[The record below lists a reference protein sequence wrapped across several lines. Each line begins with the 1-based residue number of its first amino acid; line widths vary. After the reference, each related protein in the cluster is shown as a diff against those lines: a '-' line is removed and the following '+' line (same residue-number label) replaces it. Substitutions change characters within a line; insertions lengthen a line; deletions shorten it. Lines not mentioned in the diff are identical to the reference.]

1 MSRSLSIHSDCID
14 RTKVALKRSGF
25 HSQRSLAEHVG
36 FSLSTVSNFLR
47 GKPVDFATFVE
58 LCEQVNLDWQAVA
71 DLGDPVQKSFS
82 QYPSSP
88 SQSPTTRASYQD
100 WGEAIDVS
108 RFYGRSV
115 DLNRLYTWIQ
125 TDHCRLVTLLGMG
138 GVGKTALAVKVAR
151 ELQDQYDTV
160 IFRSLRNAP
169 GVESLLAQ
177 LIQVLS
183 HHQETRVFESIADLL
198 SRLVQHLQEKR
209 CLLILDNA
217 ESILED
223 CNRAGV
229 YRAGYEG
236 YGQLFK
242 IVGETHHKSC
252 LLLTSREKP
261 QGLNGLEGDKL
272 PVRCHQIQGLSTQA
286 GREVFSAIG
295 TYKGGDEDWS
305 ILIERYIGNPL
316 ALKIV
321 ATFIRDVFDS
331 NLSHFLRFLKQE
343 PFIFDDIQDL
353 LGQQFQRLS
362 AHEAEV
368 LYWLAIHRGPSSY
381 QDIQADMLSPTSMGE
396 LLQTVA
402 ALQNRSLIEKS
413 ANYFT
418 LQPVVM
424 EYMTAQ
430 LIQEIST
437 SIQQNRI
444 NWFAQYPLV
453 KAQAPVSIVETQRCL
468 ILQPIVDR
476 LLTAFGTAETIIE
489 HLFSLIPQL
498 QEQAHLEKG
507 YFCSNLLHLAK
518 AMKVDISGRD
528 FSEMTIRQAD
538 LQGMVLHGTHFVNAN
553 FRDSSFSEI
562 LDEVK
567 AVAFSPDGRYLA
579 IADQDCKV
587 RVWCAQTYQ
596 QLWVGHE
603 HQNAVLSI
611 AFSPDSHTLASASA
625 DHTLKL
631 WNAEA
636 GNCLYTFHGHDS
648 EVCTVAFSPDGQLL
662 ASGSKDTTLKI
673 WGVDDYAC
681 LQTLAGHQQ
690 AIFTMAFSP
699 DSSMIASGSSDK
711 TIKLWEVEGGTCK
724 QTLRGHQNWVMSVAF
739 CPQTHRIASCSTDC
753 TIKLWERGRDEPL
766 QTFNGHHNWVNALA
780 FSPDGSKL
788 VSSSGDQTIKLWNV
802 KQGRC
807 LRTLTGHHHGV
818 FTIAFHPN
826 GRLVVS
832 GSLDQTVRLWDI
844 DSGSCL
850 KVLTGYTNRIF
861 AIACSP
867 DGQTIA
873 SGSFDQNIRLWD
885 RQEGTM
891 LQSLKGHHQPVYSLA
906 FSPQG
911 DILASGSGDYSIKL
925 WHYPSGRCISTLTG
939 HRGWVYGL
947 AYSPDGNWLTSGAS
961 DHNIK
966 IWSLNT
972 EACIM
977 TLTGHQ
983 TWIWSVAVSPD
994 SQYIASGSGDRTIR
1008 LWNVQTG
1015 ESIHTLSGHKDRVFS
1030 VAFSPDG
1037 KLVVSGSFDHTIK
1050 IWDVQTGQCLQTLT
1064 GHTNGIYTVAF
1075 SPDGKTL
1082 ASGSLDQTIKL
1093 WDLATGNCIGT
1104 FEGHKN
1110 EVRSLAFLPPLS
1122 NTEPSQIASGS
1133 QDQTLRIWQMQ
1144 SRECQKI
1151 LRVKPLY
1158 DGMNIAGTTGLTKAQ
1173 KASLK
1178 ALGACEHFMANTL
1191 Q

>member
-1 MSRSLSIHSDCID
+1 MSRSLSVRSDCIA
-14 RTKVALKRSGF
+14 RTKVVLKRSGF
-25 HSQRSLAEHVG
+25 HSQRSLAEYVG

-58 LCEQVNLDWQAVA
+58 LCEQLNLDWQTVA
-71 DLGDPVQKSFS
+71 DLGDPVQKSSS
-82 QYPSSP
+82 QLQSPP
-88 SQSPTTRASYQD
+88 SQSPTPPANFQD

-108 RFYGRSV
+108 RFYGRSA
-115 DLNRLYTWIQ
+115 DLVTLHTWIQ
-125 TDHCRLVTLLGMG
+125 TDQCRLITILGMG
-138 GVGKTALAVKVAR
+138 GVGKTSLAVKLAQ

-169 GVESLLAQ
+169 AVESLLSQ

-198 SRLVQHLQEKR
+198 SRLVQHLQERR
-209 CLLILDNA
+209 CLLILDNV

-242 IVGETHHKSC
+242 IVGETYHQSC

-286 GREVFSAIG
+286 GREIFSAIG
-295 TYKGGDEDWS
+295 TYRGGEEDWS
-305 ILIERYIGNPL
+305 TLIERYTGNPL

-331 NLSHFLRFLKQE
+331 NLSHFLSFLQQE

-353 LGQQFQRLS
+353 LSQQFQRLS

-368 LYWLAIHRGPSSY
+368 LYWLAIHREPVSY
-381 QDIQADMLSPTSMGE
+381 QDIQADILSPTALGE

-413 ANYFT
+413 DHFFT

-424 EYMTAQ
+424 EYMTVQ
-430 LIQEIST
+430 LIQEVST
-437 SIQQNRI
+437 SIQQHQI
-444 NWFAQYPLV
+444 NWLAQYPLV
-453 KAQAPVSIVETQRCL
+453 KAQAPVSVVETQRCL
-468 ILQPIVDR
+468 IVQPIVDR
-476 LLTAFGTAETIIE
+476 LLATFGTPEAIIE
-489 HLFSLIPQL
+489 HIFALIPQL
-498 QEQAHLEKG
+498 QEQVHLEKG

-518 AMKVDISGRD
+518 VMKVDMSGRD

-538 LQGMVLHGTHFVNAN
+538 LQGMVLHSTNFAN
-553 FRDSSFSEI
+553 VKFFDSTFSEI

-587 RVWCAQTYQ
+587 RVWCAHTYQ

-603 HQNAVLSI
+603 HQNAVLSVS
-611 AFSPDSHTLASASA
+611 FSPDNQTLASASA

-648 EVCTVAFSPDGQLL
+648 EVCAVAFSPDGQLL
-662 ASGSKDTTLKI
+662 ASGSRDTTLKI
-673 WGVDDYAC
+673 WEVNDYTC

-690 AIFTMAFSP
+690 AIFTVAFSP
-699 DSSMIASGSSDK
+699 DNSRIASGSSDK
-711 TIKLWEVEGGTCK
+711 TIKLWDVDEGTC
-724 QTLRGHQNWVMSVAF
+724 QHTLHGHNNWIMSVAF
-739 CPQTHRIASCSTDC
+739 CPQTQRLASCSTDS
-753 TIKLWERGRDEPL
+753 TIKLWDGDSGELL
-766 QTFNGHHNWVNALA
+766 QTLRGHRNWVNSLA
-780 FSPDGSKL
+780 FSPDGSSL
-788 VSSSGDQTIKLWNV
+788 VSGSGDQTIKLWDVN
-802 KQGRC
+802 QGHC
-807 LRTLTGHHHGV
+807 LHTLTGHHHGI
-818 FTIAFHPN
+818 FAIAFHPN
-826 GRLVVS
+826 EHLVVS
-832 GSLDQTVRLWDI
+832 GSLDQTVRLWDV
-844 DSGSCL
+844 DTGNCL

-861 AIACSP
+861 AVACSP

-873 SGSFDQNIRLWD
+873 SGSFDQSIRLWD
-885 RQEGTM
+885 RKEGS
-891 LQSLKGHHQPVYSLA
+891 LLRSLKGHHQPIYSLA
-906 FSPQG
+906 FSPNG
-911 DILASGSGDYSIKL
+911 EILASGGGDYAIKL
-925 WHYPSGRCISTLTG
+925 WHYHSGQCISALTG
-939 HRGWVYGL
+939 HRGWIYGL
-947 AYSPDGNWLTSGAS
+947 AYSPDGNWLVSGAS
-961 DHNIK
+961 DHVIK
-966 IWSLNT
+966 VWSLNS
-972 EACIM
+972 EACTM
-977 TLTGHQ
+977 TLMGHQ
-983 TWIWSVAVSPD
+983 TWIWSVAVSPN

-1008 LWNVQTG
+1008 LWDLQTG
-1015 ESIHTLSGHKDRVFS
+1015 ENIHTLKGHKDRVFS

-1037 KLVVSGSFDHTIK
+1037 QLVVSGSFDHTIK

-1075 SPDGKTL
+1075 SPEGKTL

-1093 WDLATGNCIGT
+1093 WELETGDCIGM
-1104 FEGHKN
+1104 FEGHEN

-1122 NTEPSQIASGS
+1122 HADPPQIASGS
-1133 QDQTLRIWQMQ
+1133 QDQTLRIWQMN
-1144 SRECQKI
+1144 SRACQKI
-1151 LRVKPLY
+1151 LKVKPLY
-1158 DGMNIAGTTGLTKAQ
+1158 DGMNIAGAMGLTKAQ

-1178 ALGACEHFMANTL
+1178 ALGACEHFMADTL
-1191 Q
+1191 E